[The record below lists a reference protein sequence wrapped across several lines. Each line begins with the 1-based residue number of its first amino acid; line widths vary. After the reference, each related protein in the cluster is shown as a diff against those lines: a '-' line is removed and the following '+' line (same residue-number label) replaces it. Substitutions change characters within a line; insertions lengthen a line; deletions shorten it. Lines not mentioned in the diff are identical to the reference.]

1 MKCYQLRRENLWI
14 RQVWDRGEK
23 EDQEFSFGQ
32 VEFKMSIQ
40 YASEEAQ
47 CAAECMSLRFRKEV

>member
-1 MKCYQLRRENLWI
+1 MWI

-47 CAAECMSLRFRKEV
+47 CAAECMSLRFKKEV